1 MKILIEP
8 PTWLGDAVMA
18 SGAIDKLLKVLKA
31 DEYILFGSFI
41 ATEVLKTNPKINKVI
56 VDNRKNRL
64 KKIFTLPKV
73 DLVVSFRRSFY
84 SKLLK
89 FRSKKSFFFS
99 FLKGHMVVQYNDY
112 VNNILYDL
120 KRDFLPTEIFAP
132 KLYFNTFKYKQPTL
146 GINPGATYGSAK
158 RWYPEEFAKVA
169 NWLGKRYDV
178 IIFGGPGEEGIAKDI
193 EKNLTIK
200 NYKNLCGKL
209 SIKELCEYIGGLD
222 LFITNDSGPMHI
234 AAAFQV
240 PVVAIFGPTKY
251 DETSPFNTKYKIV
264 TKDLECAPCMKR
276 ECPLKHHNCMK
287 LITAKDVIK
296 AAEEL

>member
-1 MKILIEP
+1 VKLLIEP

-18 SGAIDKLLKVLKA
+18 SGAIDKLLKVLNP
-31 DEYILFGSFI
+31 DECILFGSFA

-64 KKIFTLPKV
+64 KEIFTLPKV

-89 FRSKKSFFFS
+89 FRSKNAFFFS
-99 FLKGHMVVQYNDY
+99 HLKGHMVTQYNDY
-112 VNNILYDL
+112 INNILYDL
-120 KRDFLPTEIFAP
+120 REGFSPTEIFAP
-132 KLYFNTFKYKQPTL
+132 KLYFKPIQYKKLTL

-169 NWLGKRYDV
+169 NELGKKYDV
-178 IIFGGPGEEGIAKDI
+178 IIFGGPGEEEIANDI

-209 SIKELCEYIGGLD
+209 SIKELAEHIGGLD

-240 PVVAIFGPTKY
+240 SVVAIFGPTKY

>member
-1 MKILIEP
+1 MKLFIEP

-18 SGAIDKLLKVLKA
+18 SGCIDRLINYYNP
-31 DEYILFGSFI
+31 DEIILFGSYVS
-41 ATEVLKTNPKINKVI
+41 TELFKTYDKVNEVI
-56 VDNRKNRL
+56 IDDKKNRI
-64 KKIFTLPKV
+64 KKVFTLPKADV
-73 DLVVSFRRSFY
+73 AVSFRNHFFTKLILFFRAEDYFY
-84 SKLLK
+84 P
-89 FRSKKSFFFS
+89 RGIYT
-99 FLKGHMVVQYNDY
+99 GHQVEKYSAFIN
-112 VNNILYDL
+112 
-120 KRDFLPTEIFAP
+120 EIIKENKIYSP
-132 KLYFNTFKYKQPTL
+132 KLNFIPKKYQKPTI